1 MSFIDVMQGIPSI
14 APMST
19 GPTAPAPV
27 GPSSSSASGAPVLRR
42 GPHHEALR
50 DAGAQA
56 LGHVARGRPP
66 SPFIGLGTVMAG
78 WWVVFGAVVVRHLV
92 W

>member
-1 MSFIDVMQGIPSI
+1 MSFTDVMQGIPSI

-19 GPTAPAPV
+19 GPTAPASA
-27 GPSSSSASGAPVLRR
+27 GPSSSASAAPVLRR
-42 GPHHEALR
+42 GPHHVALG

-66 SPFIGLGTVMAG
+66 SPYIGLGTVMAG
-78 WWVVFGAVVVRHLV
+78 WWVVFGAVVVRHLM

>member
-1 MSFIDVMQGIPSI
+1 MSFTDVMQGIPSI

-19 GPTAPAPV
+19 GPTAPASV
-27 GPSSSSASGAPVLRR
+27 GPSSSASAAPVLRR
-42 GPHHEALR
+42 GPHHEALG
-50 DAGAQA
+50 DAAAQA

-66 SPFIGLGTVMAG
+66 SPYIGLGTVMAG
-78 WWVVFGAVVVRHLV
+78 WWAVFGAVVVRHLM